1 MYDNLSDILLTDGA
15 QQRLGADCRELVD
28 QELASKSGISA
39 AAVKMAYK
47 AVTSFAPG
55 YYQMTVDTMIPD
67 LLRELQPF
75 WADFRTA
82 GGGTFGEYLVKRE
95 DEVEEAMLR
104 VTDHMA
110 NTSER
115 TVLIKAYGAV
125 RGSAGKNISAALPS
139 VGTLVEKYAA

>member
-1 MYDNLSDILLTDGA
+1 MYANLSDILLTDGA
-15 QQRLGADCRELVD
+15 QQKLAADCQGLVE
-28 QELASKSGISA
+28 QELSGKSGISA

-55 YYQMTVDTMIPD
+55 YYQMTVESMIPD

-75 WADFRTA
+75 WADFQAA
-82 GGGTFGEYLVKRE
+82 GGGTFGDYLVKRE
-95 DEVEEAMLR
+95 DEVEVAMLR

-110 NTSER
+110 ATSER

-125 RGSAGKNISAALPS
+125 RGSAGKNIAAALPS
-139 VGTLVEKYAA
+139 VGTLVENYAA